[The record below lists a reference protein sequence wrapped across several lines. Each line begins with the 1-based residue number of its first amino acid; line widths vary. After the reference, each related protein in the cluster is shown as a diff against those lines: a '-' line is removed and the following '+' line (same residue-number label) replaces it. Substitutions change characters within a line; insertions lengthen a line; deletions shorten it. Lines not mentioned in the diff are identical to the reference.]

1 MSRPYFRRKGDTANP
16 VSNYVFI
23 AFLIG
28 VLYLFYL
35 IIRPFLSDIFIA
47 IVMAMVLYPFYS
59 MLQKIF
65 RGKKILSALLTILLL
80 ILVFLI
86 PFSLLSGLIT
96 SQSLDF
102 YQKISDGL
110 KDGSLKK
117 IIDIKLLSFNLLF
130 ERWQIDF
137 QSLRVEEYVGKFLKT
152 FSEFIYTEMTTL
164 AKGVV
169 GILFDL
175 IIVLFITF
183 FLLIDGEK
191 FLREI
196 KVFSPLEVTHHERI
210 VLQLQR
216 TLKATL
222 KGSIIVALTQGLLGG
237 IGFWIF
243 GIPSSAFW
251 GVCMVFSSVIPLV
264 GTSILWVPAAIYLA
278 FTSSLWMAIGLA
290 LWGTLIISGA
300 DNVLRPLLLKGE
312 ANLHPLLTFLSV
324 LGGLIYFGFLGFIL
338 GPIVLSFL
346 MTMFEIYKKEFLIEP
361 PDLDADELGSA
372 EGRSCRLP

>member
-1 MSRPYFRRKGDTANP
+1 MSRPHFIRKGDTANP
-16 VSNYVFI
+16 VSKFVFI

-35 IIRPFLSDIFIA
+35 IIRPFLSDLFIA
-47 IVMAMVLYPFYS
+47 MVMAIVFYPLYKKLQRVLWGW
-59 MLQKIF
+59 KIV
-65 RGKKILSALLTILLL
+65 SALITILL
-80 ILVFLI
+80 IVLVFLI
-86 PFSLLSGLIT
+86 PVALLSGVIT

-102 YQKISDGL
+102 YQKISNGL

-117 IIDIKLLSFNLLF
+117 LIDLKLVSFNLFF

-137 QSLRVEEYVGKFLKT
+137 QSLGVEEYVAKFLKT
-152 FSEFIYTEMTTL
+152 FSEFIYTEMAAL
-164 AKGVV
+164 AKGVA

-175 IIVLFITF
+175 IIVLFISF

-196 KVFSPLEVTHHERI
+196 KVLSPLEVTHHERI
-210 VLQLQR
+210 VHQLER

-222 KGSIIVALTQGLLGG
+222 KGSIIVALTQGFLGG
-237 IGFWIF
+237 VGFWIF
-243 GIPSSAFW
+243 NIPSAAFW

-264 GTSILWVPAAIYLA
+264 GTSILWIPAALYLA
-278 FTSSLWMAIGLA
+278 FTSSFWMAIGLA

-300 DNVLRPLLLKGE
+300 DNVLRPLLLKGD

-346 MTMFEIYKKEFLIEP
+346 MTLFEIYKKEFLSETPEI
-361 PDLDADELGSA
+361 
-372 EGRSCRLP
+372 